1 VNIFNDNP
9 ADSEEHWSSSRDPD
23 FDAGWAKVY
32 IMNPRSGM
40 WAAVDL
46 LENGVATGDFVSVI
60 CVDLVSVYAD
70 CVPTLAV
77 LPGDT
82 IVAAYQ
88 DPSNHSDSAWIA
100 VKVGIGGGG
109 TPPTQASSTS
119 FVDSAGVDVANYTDA
134 DTVYVK
140 VVDPSHA
147 GATSLASAV
156 EIDGVT
162 YDLAPLAGAQSD
174 TFITAGLNLALT
186 AGASITATYTDP
198 TDPTDT
204 SSDTITIIASELD
217 VARFYA
223 APNPFED
230 EATFGYEGSGIAS
243 VMSVTVYDLAG
254 HIVWAEELANV
265 SEIVWDGTDMSGQM
279 LANGGYIYVIMATDG
294 TNTFNG
300 KGTVFINR

>member
-1 VNIFNDNP
+1 VFVEVLDPDQDEDQLRRERIDGYWDGGQNIPFGPVATEEFDCNNAPYDLDRCVNNLLGRVNIFNDSP
-9 ADSEEHWSSSRDPD
+9 ADSMPMDSTNLTHGVSVDH
-23 FDAGWAKVY
+23 AGWAKVY

-88 DPSNHSDSAWIA
+88 DPSNHSDSAWIS

-140 VVDPSHA
+140 VIDPSHA

-156 EIDGVT
+156 EIDG
-162 YDLAPLAGAQSD
+162 DLRPGSAGRCAERHVHHRRTEPRLDGGCFDHGDLHRPDRSD
-174 TFITAGLNLALT
+174 
-186 AGASITATYTDP
+186 
-198 TDPTDT
+198 
-204 SSDTITIIASELD
+204 
-217 VARFYA
+217 
-223 APNPFED
+223 
-230 EATFGYEGSGIAS
+230 
-243 VMSVTVYDLAG
+243 G
-254 HIVWAEELANV
+254 HQFRHDHDHRE
-265 SEIVWDGTDMSGQM
+265 
-279 LANGGYIYVIMATDG
+279 
-294 TNTFNG
+294 
-300 KGTVFINR
+300 

>member
-1 VNIFNDNP
+1 
-9 ADSEEHWSSSRDPD
+9 
-23 FDAGWAKVY
+23 
-32 IMNPRSGM
+32 
-40 WAAVDL
+40 
-46 LENGVATGDFVSVI
+46 
-60 CVDLVSVYAD
+60 
-70 CVPTLAV
+70 
-77 LPGDT
+77 
-82 IVAAYQ
+82 
-88 DPSNHSDSAWIA
+88 
-100 VKVGIGGGG
+100 
-109 TPPTQASSTS
+109 
-119 FVDSAGVDVANYTDA
+119 VDVANYTDA

-217 VARFYA
+217 VERFYA

-243 VMSVTVYDLAG
+243 VMSVVVYDLAG

-265 SEIVWDGTDMSGQM
+265 TEIVWDGTDEAGQM
-279 LANGGYIYVIMATDG
+279 LANGGYIYVITATDG